1 MHALSRADRGE
12 IPLLDGS
19 SSLYACSP
27 YLYMYTFYL
36 SVYSIFNGL
45 EALGKHGVSG
55 RVLGSRMM
63 FSCQALRAFT
73 A

>member
-1 MHALSRADRGE
+1 MRSLAQTEAKFLFWMELLLYMRA
-12 IPLLDGS
+12 PL
-19 SSLYACSP
+19 

-45 EALGKHGVSG
+45 EALDKHGVSG